1 MDDTTQQQQS
11 TLINQEPGQQQS
23 ANTLTGQQQ
32 TNAQGEGQGTQQQQ
46 GQQQTANPTQPQ
58 GQPQQGQNPAANA
71 PVTYDFSGVQMPE
84 GYTLSADE
92 SKLFVD
98 VIKDMGLSN
107 EQAGALVKYGTEYG
121 KRLVDAVVKEHDEM
135 IKEWGEKA
143 KTELGADLQKHLSY
157 SAVVLNKFPGLKEAL
172 DESGAGN
179 RVEVIKAMAKLGEYL
194 SSDPGMIPNPGANP
208 RGGVDPKNDVK
219 ALYPNTDFSKYV

>member
-1 MDDTTQQQQS
+1 MDDNIQQQ
-11 TLINQEPGQQQS
+11 TLTGQDVGQQQS

-32 TNAQGEGQGTQQQQ
+32 TSEPAQGQEPQA
-46 GQQQTANPTQPQ
+46 ANPP
-58 GQPQQGQNPAANA
+58 QPQQGQQPQNPAAAN

-84 GYTLSADE
+84 GYALSEEE
-92 SKLFVD
+92 SKQFVD
-98 VIKDMGLSN
+98 VIKDMGLNN

-121 KRLVDAVVKEHDEM
+121 KRLVDAVVKEHDDM

-157 SAVVLNKFPGLKEAL
+157 AAVARDKFPGLKEAL

-179 RVEVIKAMAKLGEYL
+179 RVEVIRAMAKLGEYL
-194 SSDPGMIPNPGANP
+194 SSDPGMVPNAGTQRTN
-208 RGGVDPKNDVK
+208 VDPMNDAK
-219 ALYPNTDFSKYV
+219 ALYPNTDFSKYR

>member
-32 TNAQGEGQGTQQQQ
+32 TGDQGQGTQQQQ

-58 GQPQQGQNPAANA
+58 GQPQQGQNPAANG

-107 EQAGALVKYGTEYG
+107 EQAGSLVKYGTEYG

-157 SAVVLNKFPGLKEAL
+157 SAVVLN
-172 DESGAGN
+172 
-179 RVEVIKAMAKLGEYL
+179 
-194 SSDPGMIPNPGANP
+194 
-208 RGGVDPKNDVK
+208 
-219 ALYPNTDFSKYV
+219 

>member
-58 GQPQQGQNPAANA
+58 QGQNQNPAANA

-121 KRLVDAVVKEHDEM
+121 KRLVDAVVKEHDDM

-208 RGGVDPKNDVK
+208 RSGVDPKNDIK

>member
-1 MDDTTQQQQS
+1 MDDNIQQQQ
-11 TLINQEPGQQQS
+11 TLTGQDVGQQQS

-32 TNAQGEGQGTQQQQ
+32 TSEPAQGQEPQA
-46 GQQQTANPTQPQ
+46 ANPP
-58 GQPQQGQNPAANA
+58 QPQQGQQPQNPAAAN

-84 GYTLSADE
+84 GYALSEEE
-92 SKLFVD
+92 SKQFVD
-98 VIKDMGLSN
+98 VIKDMGLNN

-121 KRLVDAVVKEHDEM
+121 KRLVDAVVKEHDDM

-157 SAVVLNKFPGLKEAL
+157 AAVARDKFPGLKEAL

-179 RVEVIKAMAKLGEYL
+179 RVEVIRAMAKLGEYL
-194 SSDPGMIPNPGANP
+194 SSDPGMVPNAGTQRTN
-208 RGGVDPKNDVK
+208 VDPMNDAK
-219 ALYPNTDFSKYV
+219 ALYPNTDFSKYR

>member
-1 MDDTTQQQQS
+1 MDDNIQQQQ
-11 TLINQEPGQQQS
+11 TLTGQDVGQQQS

-32 TNAQGEGQGTQQQQ
+32 TSEPAQGQEPQA
-46 GQQQTANPTQPQ
+46 ANPP
-58 GQPQQGQNPAANA
+58 QPQQGQQPQNPAAAN

-84 GYTLSADE
+84 GYALSEEE
-92 SKLFVD
+92 SKQFVD
-98 VIKDMGLSN
+98 VIKDMGLNN

-121 KRLVDAVVKEHDEM
+121 KRLVDAVVKEHDDI

-157 SAVVLNKFPGLKEAL
+157 AAVARDKFPGLKEAL

-179 RVEVIKAMAKLGEYL
+179 RVEVIRAMEKLGEYL
-194 SSDPGMIPNPGANP
+194 SSDPGMVPNAGTQRTN
-208 RGGVDPKNDVK
+208 VDPMNDAK
-219 ALYPNTDFSKYV
+219 ALYPNTDFSKYR

>member
-1 MDDTTQQQQS
+1 MDDTQQQQ
-11 TLINQEPGQQQS
+11 TLTGQDVGQQQS

-32 TNAQGEGQGTQQQQ
+32 TSEPAQGQEPQA
-46 GQQQTANPTQPQ
+46 ANPP
-58 GQPQQGQNPAANA
+58 QPQQGQGQQPQNPAAAN
-71 PVTYDFSGVQMPE
+71 PVTYDFSGVQLPE
-84 GYTLSADE
+84 GYTLSEEE
-92 SKLFVD
+92 SKQFVD
-98 VIKDMGLSN
+98 VIKDMGLNN

-121 KRLVDAVVKEHDEM
+121 KRLVDAVVKEHDDM

-157 SAVVLNKFPGLKEAL
+157 AAVARDKFPGLKEAL

-194 SSDPGMIPNPGANP
+194 SSDPGMVPNAGTQRTN
-208 RGGVDPKNDVK
+208 VDPMNDAK
-219 ALYPNTDFSKYV
+219 ALYPNTDFSKYR

>member
-11 TLINQEPGQQQS
+11 TLINQDPGQQQS

-32 TNAQGEGQGTQQQQ
+32 TGDQGQGTQQQ

-58 GQPQQGQNPAANA
+58 GQNPAANG

-92 SKLFVD
+92 SKIFVD

-107 EQAGALVKYGTEYG
+107 EQAGSLVKYGTEYG
-121 KRLVDAVVKEHDEM
+121 KRLVDAVVKEHDDM

-208 RGGVDPKNDVK
+208 RGAVDAKNDVK
-219 ALYPNTDFSKYV
+219 TLYPNTDFSKYV

>member
-1 MDDTTQQQQS
+1 MDDTQQQQ
-11 TLINQEPGQQQS
+11 TLTGQDVGQQQS
-23 ANTLTGQQQ
+23 ADTLTGQQQ
-32 TNAQGEGQGTQQQQ
+32 TSEPAQGQEPQA
-46 GQQQTANPTQPQ
+46 ANPP
-58 GQPQQGQNPAANA
+58 QPQQGHEPQPTAAAN

-84 GYTLSADE
+84 GYALSEEE
-92 SKLFVD
+92 SKQFVD
-98 VIKDMGLSN
+98 VIKDMGLNN

-121 KRLVDAVVKEHDEM
+121 KRLVDAVVKEHDDM

-157 SAVVLNKFPGLKEAL
+157 AAVARDKFPGLKEAL

-194 SSDPGMIPNPGANP
+194 SSDPGMVPNAGTQRTN
-208 RGGVDPKNDVK
+208 VDPMNDAK
-219 ALYPNTDFSKYV
+219 ALYPNTDFSKYR

>member
-1 MDDTTQQQQS
+1 MDDTQQQ
-11 TLINQEPGQQQS
+11 TLTGQDVGQQQS

-32 TNAQGEGQGTQQQQ
+32 TSEPAQ
-46 GQQQTANPTQPQ
+46 GQQEPQTANPP
-58 GQPQQGQNPAANA
+58 QPQQGQQPQNPADAN

-84 GYTLSADE
+84 GYALSEEE
-92 SKLFVD
+92 SKQFVD
-98 VIKDMGLSN
+98 VIKDMGLNN

-121 KRLVDAVVKEHDEM
+121 KRLVDAVVKEHDDM

-157 SAVVLNKFPGLKEAL
+157 AAVARDKFPGLKEAL

-179 RVEVIKAMAKLGEYL
+179 RVEVIRAMAKLGEYL
-194 SSDPGMIPNPGANP
+194 SSDPGMVPNAGTQRTN
-208 RGGVDPKNDVK
+208 VDPMNDAK
-219 ALYPNTDFSKYV
+219 ALYPNTDFSKYR

>member
-1 MDDTTQQQQS
+1 MDDTQQQQ
-11 TLINQEPGQQQS
+11 TLTGQDVGQQQS

-32 TNAQGEGQGTQQQQ
+32 TSEPAQGQEP
-46 GQQQTANPTQPQ
+46 QTANPP
-58 GQPQQGQNPAANA
+58 QPQQSHEPQNPAAAN

-84 GYTLSADE
+84 GYALSEEE
-92 SKLFVD
+92 SKQFVD
-98 VIKDMGLSN
+98 VIKDMGLNN

-121 KRLVDAVVKEHDEM
+121 KRLVDAVVKEHDDM

-157 SAVVLNKFPGLKEAL
+157 AAVARDKFPGLKEAL

-194 SSDPGMIPNPGANP
+194 SSDPGMVPNAGTQRTN
-208 RGGVDPKNDVK
+208 VDPMNDAK
-219 ALYPNTDFSKYV
+219 ALYPNTDFSKYR

>member
-1 MDDTTQQQQS
+1 MDDTQQQ
-11 TLINQEPGQQQS
+11 TLTGQEPGQQQS

-32 TNAQGEGQGTQQQQ
+32 TSEPAQGQEPQA
-46 GQQQTANPTQPQ
+46 ANP
-58 GQPQQGQNPAANA
+58 PQQGQGQQPQNPAAAN

-84 GYTLSADE
+84 GYALSEEE
-92 SKLFVD
+92 SKQFVD
-98 VIKDMGLSN
+98 VIKDMGLNN

-121 KRLVDAVVKEHDEM
+121 KRLVDAVVKEHDDM

-157 SAVVLNKFPGLKEAL
+157 AAVARDKFPGLKEAL

-194 SSDPGMIPNPGANP
+194 SSDPGMVPNAGTQRTN
-208 RGGVDPKNDVK
+208 VDPMNDAK
-219 ALYPNTDFSKYV
+219 ALYPNTDFSKYR

>member
-1 MDDTTQQQQS
+1 MDDTQQQQ
-11 TLINQEPGQQQS
+11 TLTGQDVGQQQS

-32 TNAQGEGQGTQQQQ
+32 TSEPAQGQEPQA
-46 GQQQTANPTQPQ
+46 ANPP
-58 GQPQQGQNPAANA
+58 QPQQGQQPQNPAAAN

-84 GYTLSADE
+84 GYALSEEE
-92 SKLFVD
+92 SKQFVD
-98 VIKDMGLSN
+98 VIKDMGLNN

-121 KRLVDAVVKEHDEM
+121 KRLVDAVVKEHDDM

-157 SAVVLNKFPGLKEAL
+157 AAVARDKFPGLKEAL

-194 SSDPGMIPNPGANP
+194 SSDPGMVPNAETQRTN
-208 RGGVDPKNDVK
+208 VDPMNDAK
-219 ALYPNTDFSKYV
+219 TLYPNTDFSKYR

>member
-1 MDDTTQQQQS
+1 MDDNTQQQ
-11 TLINQEPGQQQS
+11 TLTGQDVGQPQS
-23 ANTLTGQQQ
+23 ADTLTGQQQ
-32 TNAQGEGQGTQQQQ
+32 TSEPAQGQEPQA
-46 GQQQTANPTQPQ
+46 ANPP
-58 GQPQQGQNPAANA
+58 QPQQGQQPQNPAAAN

-84 GYTLSADE
+84 GYALSEEE
-92 SKLFVD
+92 SKQFVD
-98 VIKDMGLSN
+98 VIKDMGLNN

-121 KRLVDAVVKEHDEM
+121 KRLVDAVVKEHDDM

-157 SAVVLNKFPGLKEAL
+157 AAVARDKFPGLKEAL

-194 SSDPGMIPNPGANP
+194 SSDPGMVPNAGTQRTN
-208 RGGVDPKNDVK
+208 VDPMNDAK
-219 ALYPNTDFSKYV
+219 ALYPNTDFSKYR

>member
-1 MDDTTQQQQS
+1 MDDTQQQQ
-11 TLINQEPGQQQS
+11 TLTGQDVGQQQS
-23 ANTLTGQQQ
+23 ADTLTGQQQ
-32 TNAQGEGQGTQQQQ
+32 TSEPAQGQEPQA
-46 GQQQTANPTQPQ
+46 ANPP
-58 GQPQQGQNPAANA
+58 QPQQGQGQQSQTPAAAN

-84 GYTLSADE
+84 GYALSEEE
-92 SKLFVD
+92 SKQFVD
-98 VIKDMGLSN
+98 VIKDMGLNN

-121 KRLVDAVVKEHDEM
+121 KRLVDAVVKEHDDM

-157 SAVVLNKFPGLKEAL
+157 AAVARDKFPGLKEAL

-194 SSDPGMIPNPGANP
+194 SSDPGMVPNAGTQRTN
-208 RGGVDPKNDVK
+208 VDPMNDAK
-219 ALYPNTDFSKYV
+219 ALYPNTDFSKYR

>member
-1 MDDTTQQQQS
+1 MDNTQQQ
-11 TLINQEPGQQQS
+11 TLTGQDVGQQQS

-32 TNAQGEGQGTQQQQ
+32 TSEPAQGQEPQA
-46 GQQQTANPTQPQ
+46 ANPP
-58 GQPQQGQNPAANA
+58 QPQQGQQPQNPAAAN

-84 GYTLSADE
+84 GYALSEEE
-92 SKLFVD
+92 SKQFVD
-98 VIKDMGLSN
+98 VIKDMGLNN

-121 KRLVDAVVKEHDEM
+121 KRLVDAVVKEHDDM

-157 SAVVLNKFPGLKEAL
+157 AAVARDKFPGLKEAL

-179 RVEVIKAMAKLGEYL
+179 RVEVIRAMAKLGEYL
-194 SSDPGMIPNPGANP
+194 SSDPGMVPNAGTQRTN
-208 RGGVDPKNDVK
+208 VDPMNDAK
-219 ALYPNTDFSKYV
+219 ALYPNTDFSKYR

>member
-58 GQPQQGQNPAANA
+58 QGQNPAANG

-92 SKLFVD
+92 SKIFVD

-208 RGGVDPKNDVK
+208 RSGVDPKNDIK
-219 ALYPNTDFSKYV
+219 SLYPNTDFSKYV

>member
-1 MDDTTQQQQS
+1 MDDTQQQQ
-11 TLINQEPGQQQS
+11 TLTGQDVGQQQS

-32 TNAQGEGQGTQQQQ
+32 TSEPAQ
-46 GQQQTANPTQPQ
+46 GQQEPQTANPP
-58 GQPQQGQNPAANA
+58 QPQQGQEPQNPATAN
-71 PVTYDFSGVQMPE
+71 PVKYDFSGVQLPE
-84 GYTLSADE
+84 GYTLNEDE
-92 SKLFVD
+92 SKQFVD
-98 VIKDMGLSN
+98 VIKDMGLNN

-121 KRLVDAVVKEHDEM
+121 KRLVDAVVKEHDDM

-157 SAVVLNKFPGLKEAL
+157 AAVARDKFPGLKEAL

-194 SSDPGMIPNPGANP
+194 SSDPGMVPNAGTQRTN
-208 RGGVDPKNDVK
+208 VDPMNDAK
-219 ALYPNTDFSKYV
+219 ALYPNTDFSKYR